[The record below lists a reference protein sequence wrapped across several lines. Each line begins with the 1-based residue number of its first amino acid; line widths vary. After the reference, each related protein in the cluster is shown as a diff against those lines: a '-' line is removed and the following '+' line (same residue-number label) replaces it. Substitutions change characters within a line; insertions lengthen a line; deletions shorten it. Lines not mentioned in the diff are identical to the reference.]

1 MLPSEIPQMKQED
14 ILKTK
19 EGLAKDALKVATEA
33 LGYIEDALPDAGIR
47 DLITIFNSAVKTHRD
62 LISDIVDLTA
72 VPESEKEQQ
81 LAKEYST
88 KVDELLKKFSS

>member
-1 MLPSEIPQMKQED
+1 MKQED